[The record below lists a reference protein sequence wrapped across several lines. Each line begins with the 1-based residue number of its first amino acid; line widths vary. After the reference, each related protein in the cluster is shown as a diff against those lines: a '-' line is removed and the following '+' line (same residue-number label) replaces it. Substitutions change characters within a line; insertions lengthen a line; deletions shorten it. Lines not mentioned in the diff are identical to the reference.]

1 MRHDPRSIAGTR
13 DSRGAARDGRR
24 RVLDQPQDDRLTSP
38 PPRNLG
44 SGGVCGEY
52 DGGGPDDDEVS
63 LATQAHGLAGGK
75 PFSFLCFSSSKQTR
89 CWPNLCVSL
98 AGIAVA
104 CLALRR
110 CAPPPRQMQ
119 ALLGLWYRRW
129 SQVLWKRVGADWAG
143 DVVFYIVW

>member
-1 MRHDPRSIAGTR
+1 MTQDPSLVRETPEGQQETVVAESSTNPRTTGPRA
-13 DSRGAARDGRR
+13 
-24 RVLDQPQDDRLTSP
+24 P
-38 PPRNLG
+38 PPRNLD
-44 SGGVCGEY
+44 SDGVCDEY

-110 CAPPPRQMQ
+110 QMQ
-119 ALLGLWYRRW
+119 SLLGLWYRRW

-143 DVVFYIVW
+143 DVVLYIVW